1 MSSRVVIGIEMG
13 ESTTKLVEF
22 DHDTGTVLDLEIKE
36 TDDID
41 EIKNYLVSKTG
52 DANKDVECV
61 FSIRSQNSIV
71 RSVLIPKEIKDVDE
85 YIRWEIENYIC
96 DSLDQYYYDAQILP
110 VEGEELYK
118 RAMVVATRKVDVEG
132 IIKQSRELNVPLGVV
147 DMDVFAAINALEIMK
162 EDVDSSGH
170 NIIIKADQ
178 DVVAVIW
185 VYQFLMEKL
194 ISIPVTV
201 EAFSE
206 GEFSE
211 ITQAIEQEITT
222 AVFAITKKEA
232 AAALEEGTPEGAEPE
247 AEEQPKEAVAEEG
260 EEIPEASAGKANV
273 FVCGDLA
280 ENEDF
285 MGALKSDLSRKMVK
299 LNPFTFA
306 KLSPDCDKPAMEA
319 PAAAALGLAMR
330 DSLKAN
336 S

>member
-1 MSSRVVIGIEMG
+1 MASRVVIGIEMG

-22 DHDTGTVLDLEIKE
+22 DHDTGTVLDLEIKD

-41 EIKNYLVSKTG
+41 EIKSYLVSKTG
-52 DANKDVECV
+52 NANKDVECV
-61 FSIRSQNSIV
+61 FSLRSQHSLV

-85 YIRWEIENYIC
+85 YICWEIENYIC

-110 VEGEELYK
+110 VEDEELYK

-147 DMDVFAAINALEIMK
+147 DMDVFAAINALEIIK
-162 EDVDSSGH
+162 EDVDSLGH

-178 DVVAVIW
+178 DVVSVIW
-185 VYQFLMEKL
+185 VYQYLMEKL
-194 ISIPVTV
+194 VSIPVSV
-201 EAFSE
+201 DAFSE
-206 GEFSE
+206 SEFSE
-211 ITQAIEQEITT
+211 ITQAIEQEIAT
-222 AVFAITKKEA
+222 AVFSVTKKEA
-232 AAALEEGTPEGAEPE
+232 AAALEEAETEETEPDVEKQPEE
-247 AEEQPKEAVAEEG
+247 VVVEEG
-260 EEIPEASAGKANV
+260 EEAPETSAGKANV

-306 KLSPDCDKPAMEA
+306 KMSPDCDKPEMEA

-330 DSLKAN
+330 DSLRAQ